1 MYAHAGRLIYNSVA
15 AEAADWRTALVHK
28 WRPIRRTSWFTP
40 ASLARTRLPTRP
52 IAIRPL
58 SRLDFN
64 IQRNATWNM
73 FADDN
78 IRGKKTLN
86 NDDAYLNSLV
96 AKQAAARENRYY
108 AGKI

>member
-1 MYAHAGRLIYNSVA
+1 
-15 AEAADWRTALVHK
+15 
-28 WRPIRRTSWFTP
+28 
-40 ASLARTRLPTRP
+40 
-52 IAIRPL
+52 
-58 SRLDFN
+58 
-64 IQRNATWNM
+64 M